1 MENLGSRFDGGRKTA
16 AQSSRRTWWSMSL
29 AAACLTC
36 VAGTSAAQSGRMFDR
51 LDSNGDNVIEQREL
65 DAARRAMFK
74 RADADADDYVTGDE
88 VNALA
93 EEMRSSTEGT
103 RRGGA
108 MRGRLARRRTP
119 ERGADRLD
127 RIDGDGDGRISEAEF
142 VGAPNPLLERF
153 DGDRDGRITRAE
165 MDEARV
171 EARERF
177 RRRRPMP

>member
-1 MENLGSRFDGGRKTA
+1 
-16 AQSSRRTWWSMSL
+16 
-29 AAACLTC
+29 
-36 VAGTSAAQSGRMFDR
+36 
-51 LDSNGDNVIEQREL
+51 
-65 DAARRAMFK
+65 
-74 RADADADDYVTGDE
+74 
-88 VNALA
+88 
-93 EEMRSSTEGT
+93 
-103 RRGGA
+103 
-108 MRGRLARRRTP
+108 
-119 ERGADRLD
+119 LD